1 MFKGGGGGGRCF
13 VNGSFN
19 DRFDSEAIVRDDN
32 ENVYKTRDDDLIVI
46 KIVDSFFG
54 VI

>member
-1 MFKGGGGGGRCF
+1 MFKGGGGCF

-19 DRFDSEAIVRDDN
+19 DRFDCEAIVRDDN